1 MSQVP
6 EDLKYTDSH
15 EWIENKEGA
24 VKMGITD
31 FAQAELGEI
40 VMVELPEVGMKIG
53 KGEPLGAIEAV
64 KTAEDFYSPF
74 DATVESINTELESA
88 PNLINE
94 SPYKDGW
101 FVSLVPTDTSQLKDL
116 ISAEKYRQIIGE

>member
-1 MSQVP
+1 MSQIP
-6 EDLKYTDSH
+6 EDLRYTDSH
-15 EWIENKEGA
+15 EWIENKKGA

-31 FAQAELGEI
+31 FAQTELGEI
-40 VMVELPEVGMKIG
+40 VMVELPEVGMKIE

-74 DATVESINTELESA
+74 DATVESINSELESA
-88 PNLINE
+88 PDLINK

-101 FVSLVPTDTSQLKDL
+101 IVSLVPADISQLKDL

>member
-1 MSQVP
+1 MSQIP
-6 EDLKYTDSH
+6 EDLRYTDSH

-31 FAQAELGEI
+31 FAQEELGEI
-40 VMVELPEVGMKIG
+40 VMVELPEVGMKIE

-74 DATVESINTELESA
+74 DATVESINSELESA
-88 PNLINE
+88 PDLINK

-101 FVSLVPTDTSQLKDL
+101 IVSLVPADISQLKDL